1 MSEYERRLLSEMKAT
16 RPEILDSIRTDREI
30 KKPTED
36 KLVAFLDGFAK
47 SFAA

>member
-1 MSEYERRLLSEMKAT
+1 MLSEIKAAA
-16 RPEILDSIRTDREI
+16 PEIVDAIRTDREI

-36 KLVAFLDGFAK
+36 KLVAFLNGFAK